1 MGSSGRLPTGNRRQP
16 APQHFAVAFGK
27 LSGASSAPNLQMDE
41 ARNMCWSFSGG
52 VKGSLQ
58 PGEVS
63 RLDVDE
69 NSYIPGRSCHRPLLS
84 FDLVGDLP

>member
-41 ARNMCWSFSGG
+41 ARNMCRSSAAAQKVLFNLERFHGWMLTRTRI
-52 VKGSLQ
+52 SL
-58 PGEVS
+58 
-63 RLDVDE
+63 DAAA
-69 NSYIPGRSCHRPLLS
+69 IGRYYLLI
-84 FDLVGDLP
+84 L